1 MSASADSFMQRV
13 WYDGHAPWLSL
24 ALLPLSWLFGLIV
37 ACRRA
42 AYRIGALRRVRLA
55 RPVVVI
61 GNVTV
66 GGTGKTPFT
75 IWLATQLLAKGVR
88 VGIVLRGYGGNSAHW
103 PRDVSSD
110 SAPEEVGDEAVL
122 LATRTSAIVVAGPD
136 RVAAARRAIERGAEI
151 VLSDDGLQHY
161 RLARAREI
169 VVIDGRRGV
178 GNRRLL
184 PAGPLREPVSRLA
197 EADLRVVSWR
207 DGSARPLTPVSATI
221 QACAR
226 LAEATALVGGET
238 RPLDAFK
245 GSRVHAVAG
254 IGHPEQFFAA
264 LQQHGIEVAPH
275 ALPDHARL
283 SAADI
288 RFPDQL
294 AVLMTEKD
302 AVKCR
307 TIADQR
313 HWAVRM
319 DVMVSE
325 QDAAAVHAMLDR
337 LG

>member
-13 WYDGHAPWLSL
+13 WYDRHAPWLSL

-42 AYRIGALRRVRLA
+42 AYRVGVLRRIRLA

-75 IWLATQLLAKGVR
+75 IWLATHLLAKGVR
-88 VGIVLRGYGGNSAHW
+88 VGIVLRGYGGSSPHW
-103 PRDVSSD
+103 PRDVSGD

-122 LATRTSAIVVAGPD
+122 LATRTGAIVVAGPD

-207 DGSARPLTPVSATI
+207 DGTSRPLTPVPATI
-221 QACAR
+221 QVCAR

-245 GSRVHAVAG
+245 GRRVHAVAA
-254 IGHPEQFFAA
+254 IGHPQQFFAA
-264 LQQHGIEVAPH
+264 LRQHGLEVAPH

-307 TIADQR
+307 AIADQR

-319 DVMVSE
+319 DLRVSE